1 MATDGR
7 DAIKGLKLSCIWKDV
22 YALLSQDS
30 IKYFESLEGIGVD
43 VRQAEIDATFSKS
56 MDLELY
62 LRLPSSSRSY
72 YSWHVMELRKAVAI
86 IIHEQQ
92 YPAVHAGVFQCRGP
106 VGWDHSFERT
116 GEAKATSEA
125 SNQYGYVYFMR
136 NGDLFKIGI
145 TLNLLRRISELKP
158 DELLDVVS
166 CRNYVEL
173 ERQLHSEYR
182 SLRLPQSEYFRLHDE
197 HVQQVHRFLWGN
209 ALR

>member
-1 MATDGR
+1 MSADSR
-7 DAIKGLKLSCIWKDV
+7 DTIKGLTLSRIRKDV
-22 YALLSQDS
+22 YALLPQDS
-30 IKYFESLEGIGVD
+30 IEYFHSLEDIGID
-43 VRQAEIDATFSKS
+43 IWQSEIDATFSKS

-62 LRLPSSSRSY
+62 LRLPSSGRSY

-86 IIHEQQ
+86 TIHEQR
-92 YPAVHAGVFQCRGP
+92 YPAVHPGVFQCRGP

-116 GEAKATSEA
+116 DEAGATLDIN
-125 SNQYGYVYFMR
+125 NQYGYVYFMR

-158 DELLDVVS
+158 DELLDVVR
-166 CRNYVEL
+166 CINYVEL

-182 SLRLPQSEYFRLHDE
+182 SLRLPQSEYFRLNDE

>member
-1 MATDGR
+1 MATDSR
-7 DAIKGLKLSCIWKDV
+7 DTIKDLKLSCIWKDV
-22 YALLSQDS
+22 YALLPQDS
-30 IKYFESLEGIGVD
+30 IEYFHGLESIGID
-43 VRQAEIDATFSKS
+43 IRQSEIDATFSKS

-62 LRLPSSSRSY
+62 LHLPSSSRSY

-86 IIHEQQ
+86 TIHEQR
-92 YPAVHAGVFQCRGP
+92 YPVVHPGVFQCRGP
-106 VGWDHSFERT
+106 VGWEHSFKRT
-116 GEAKATSEA
+116 GEAGASLATN
-125 SNQYGYVYFMR
+125 NQYGYVYFMR

-158 DELLDVVS
+158 DELLDVVR
-166 CRNYVEL
+166 CTNYVEL

-182 SLRLPQSEYFRLHDE
+182 NQRLPQSEYFRLHDE